1 MRQLVNT
8 VSAFQFY
15 HIMRYGAM
23 VLTAVVFTKT
33 SLTRVEIGSYETFL
47 LLAGAVS
54 FFWLNGLIKA
64 MLPLAGRSS
73 RPEDES
79 QAIFSSFVVISLLG
93 VLTALLLFL
102 SRNFFPPLL
111 LRGASAPFPA
121 LLTTYL
127 VLGIPA
133 NLAEYIYLIRKN
145 NRGLIVYA
153 VVSSLLQ
160 VTFTALPAVLGW
172 GIEAAVKGLVASY
185 ILRYLWLWVL
195 LAGNYRLRVSI
206 PFLRRYIRT
215 ALPLTGAIFLSGS
228 AEFVDGF
235 IVTTHFDEATL
246 AIFRYG
252 AREFPVTVLMA
263 NALSASLLPA
273 MGDSSKLADN
283 LHSILTNTRRLMHVL
298 FPLSAV
304 LLVLAHPLF
313 PVLFNAGFSESATIF
328 NIYLLLV
335 ASRLMFPQ
343 TVLIGMNL
351 TRPLLTASFM
361 ELTLNIVLSL
371 ILVRFFGIG
380 GIAAATVIA
389 YAFEKIYLTAMV
401 RKHLG
406 IQSAAYIP
414 WRLLLAY
421 SAGLCGLFIL
431 IELMIY

>member
-73 RPEDES
+73 SPEDES

-153 VVSSLLQ
+153 VASSLLQ

-185 ILRYLWLWVL
+185 ILRYLWLLVL